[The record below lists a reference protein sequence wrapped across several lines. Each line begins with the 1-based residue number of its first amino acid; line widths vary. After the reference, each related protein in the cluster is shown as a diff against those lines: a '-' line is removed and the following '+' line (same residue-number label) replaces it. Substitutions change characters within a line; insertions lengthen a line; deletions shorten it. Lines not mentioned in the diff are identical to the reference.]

1 MSTSPATTTLVLSS
15 GEFARRR
22 GEQMVF
28 RDEPMRVRF
37 DLEGIATS
45 DRHDLRCAFDCSIRV
60 AESSADRRLL
70 AEVLLAD
77 REALT
82 REDVVAH
89 LSRKLNSAAGD
100 FASKHA
106 ASDLT
111 GAGATGISCSTL
123 SDRPQTRRR
132 SRAG

>member
-15 GEFARRR
+15 GELARRR
-22 GEQMVF
+22 EGRMAF

-37 DLEGIATS
+37 DLDGIATS
-45 DRHDLRCAFDCSIRV
+45 DRHDLRCSFDCSIRV

-89 LSRKLNSAAGD
+89 LSRKMSSAAGD
-100 FASKHA
+100 FASKHSA
-106 ASDLT
+106 ANLT
-111 GAGATGISCSTL
+111 
-123 SDRPQTRRR
+123 
-132 SRAG
+132 